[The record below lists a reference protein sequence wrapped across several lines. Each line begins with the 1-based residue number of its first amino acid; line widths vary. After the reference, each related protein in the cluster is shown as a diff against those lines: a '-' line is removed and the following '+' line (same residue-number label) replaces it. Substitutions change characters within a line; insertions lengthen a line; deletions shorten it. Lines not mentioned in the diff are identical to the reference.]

1 MADIT
6 TIALDIFTY
15 LLQPKICSRGGDFKQ
30 VAMVMVPEATVGK
43 YHTAKLIKDK
53 IRASGQTGV
62 LNAKRQALP
71 S

>member
-43 YHTAKLIKDK
+43 YLFPANPVVAPVIQD
-53 IRASGQTGV
+53 AS
-62 LNAKRQALP
+62 
-71 S
+71 SE